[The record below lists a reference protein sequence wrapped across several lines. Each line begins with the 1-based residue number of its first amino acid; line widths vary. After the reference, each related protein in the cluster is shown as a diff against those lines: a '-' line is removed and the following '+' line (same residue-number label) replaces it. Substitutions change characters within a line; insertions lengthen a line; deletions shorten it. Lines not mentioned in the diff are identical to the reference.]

1 MKRRRDTL
9 YLKYLRSRLG
19 EREASSSAA
28 ADGRGAPRS
37 PAQCGSAR
45 AAPLSPA

>member
-37 PAQCGSAR
+37 AAQPR